1 MRAKIYHSTQV
12 FKNMTEKTIG
22 SIWPINEIYN
32 VVEEP

>member
-12 FKNMTEKTIG
+12 FKNMTEETNEA
-22 SIWPINEIYN
+22 IWPIHEIFN

>member
-12 FKNMTEKTIG
+12 FKNMAEKTIG
-22 SIWPINEIYN
+22 PAHEIYN